1 LARDVTGAVVL
12 AGEPSDQIRSIAE
25 VLAIS
30 YSTAALRRILAE
42 HTADATGH
50 CRGCRFPT
58 TAAPVWPC
66 RLYEIG
72 KETERIRQDRAAS

>member
-1 LARDVTGAVVL
+1 MAR
-12 AGEPSDQIRSIAE
+12 EPSDQICSIAE
-25 VLAIS
+25 ILAVA
-30 YSTAALRRILAE
+30 YSATALRRILVD

-66 RLYEIG
+66 RLYEIA
-72 KETERIRQDRAAS
+72 KETERIRRSHAS